1 MKQGD
6 QVSTPNGVGVFFEL
20 NKIDEA
26 KAYVR
31 LKEPLDTKTWR
42 PIVVPG
48 HPVWECLP
56 CNEFFIK
63 DLKVTKTLEER
74 ESELQKIQMQAR
86 ARQEAAMREQMR
98 QFQEAQRKQYEQQN
112 NQGKSQANS

>member
-6 QVSTPNGVGVFFEL
+6 QVSTPDGVGVFFEL
-20 NKIDEA
+20 NKINEA

-31 LKEPLDTKTWR
+31 LKEPLDNKIWR
-42 PIVVPG
+42 PIIAPG

-56 CNEFFIK
+56 CNEFYVK

-74 ESELQKIQMQAR
+74 ESELQKIQMRER
-86 ARQEAAMREQMR
+86 AKQEAVMREQMR
-98 QFQEAQRKQYEQQN
+98 QFQEAQRRQHEQQN
-112 NQGKSQANS
+112 KK